1 MAISYTVTDR
11 ALALAGIYQAC
22 CLVVNIAHQGTADS
36 VAQEVCIRS
45 LFVTSPKDTADVF
58 GGASMIAENLRIGLD
73 TLVEQFSET
82 DKRDVEL
89 TRYVISILA
98 LERKLG
104 RNNAML
110 QHLSVGIDKARLQ
123 AEHFS
128 PCHENVI
135 ANLADLYVNT
145 ISTLSPRIIVRGE
158 HGHLANPLNASR
170 VRALLL
176 AAVRSAI
183 LWRQCGGSRW
193 HLLFQRRSIVTAAN
207 NWRYEH
213 GSRL

>member
-1 MAISYTVTDR
+1 MSHTVAER

-22 CLVVNIAHQGTADS
+22 SLVGSIAYQGTADIA
-36 VAQEVCIRS
+36 AQEICIRS

-58 GGASMIAENLRIGLD
+58 GGSNMIAENLRIGLD
-73 TLVEQFSET
+73 KMVEQFSET

-89 TRYVISILA
+89 TRYVISVLA

-104 RNNAML
+104 KNNAML
-110 QHLSVGIDKARLQ
+110 NNLSVGIDKARNQ

-183 LWRQCGGSRW
+183 LWRQCGGNRW
-193 HLLFQRRSIVTAAN
+193 QLLFQRNNIVTAAN

>member
-1 MAISYTVTDR
+1 MTHTIAER

-22 CLVVNIAHQGTADS
+22 SLVGDVANQGVADNT
-36 VAQEVCIRS
+36 AQEACIHS
-45 LFVTSPKDTADVF
+45 LFITSPKETADVF
-58 GGASMIAENLRIGLD
+58 GGADKIAANLRIGLA
-73 TLVEQFSET
+73 TLMEQFSET
-82 DKRDVEL
+82 DKRDIEL
-89 TRYVISILA
+89 TRYVISVMA
-98 LERKLG
+98 LERKLV
-104 RNNAML
+104 RNDTML
-110 QHLSVGIDKARLQ
+110 QNLRTGIDRARSQ

-158 HGHLANPLNASR
+158 HGHLSNPLNASR

-176 AAVRSAI
+176 AAVRAAI
-183 LWRQCGGSRW
+183 LWRQCGGRRW
-193 HLLFQRRSIVTAAN
+193 QLLFQRKNIVSAAN
-207 NWRYEH
+207 YWRHEQ